1 MTGVTPQDYMENWL
15 LQINYPQVS
24 IKLSSNPQG
33 NTRVSFSQSRFLLSQ
48 EIKPEIDPP
57 SPFGYEKNRKII
69 RTYFEK

>member
-24 IKLSSNPQG
+24 IVLSNNPQG

-57 SPFGYEKNRKII
+57 SPFGYEQHNKKN
-69 RTYFEK
+69 